1 MFAYV
6 WYMILYC
13 RLKMSKNALSSI
25 LDKNQLTGENYN
37 DWKRNLDIV
46 LSFEKL
52 KYVLTTPC
60 PPEPTGD
67 SSNEQFQAY
76 DRWKDAND
84 QARCYVMASMNNVL
98 KAQHQD
104 YETAK

>member
-76 DRWKDAND
+76 DHWKDAND
-84 QARCYVMASMNNVL
+84 QARCYVMASMNNML
-98 KAQHQD
+98 
-104 YETAK
+104 